1 MDFTARTILQSSQQ
15 GDDTS
20 IQQVSII
27 VETHQV
33 TVEHPAELQPQ
44 SEPVIIKWNQCLCNK
59 LLQSVITDE
68 DCLIICARVTFPLS
82 MHKSSVCIISE
93 LQYKW
98 SVSKQAEGVNRHLL
112 VLQS

>member
-44 SEPVIIKWNQCLCNK
+44 WL
-59 LLQSVITDE
+59 
-68 DCLIICARVTFPLS
+68 
-82 MHKSSVCIISE
+82 
-93 LQYKW
+93 
-98 SVSKQAEGVNRHLL
+98 
-112 VLQS
+112 